1 MVISLTFICVFA
13 VIYGCL
19 IWIYVMI
26 FQILICCFQSL
37 KTKSFLMSEDDNR
50 IDRWQFY
57 LCFCL
62 VGNFSS
68 SVKAIRKA
76 SAYLTEEP
84 YFIAEKDAKKYC
96 LIANLSLLYYLEW
109 YTKTSLYGC
118 ISLSNWYNWCC
129 VVDNAVGTIYANV
142 WCNIIL

>member
-1 MVISLTFICVFA
+1 MVTNLTFVCVFA

-19 IWIYVMI
+19 IRIYVMI
-26 FQILICCFQSL
+26 FQILGCCFQSL

-50 IDRWQFY
+50 IDRWLFY

-62 VGNFSS
+62 VSNFGS
-68 SVKAIRKA
+68 SVRAIRKA

-84 YFIAEKDAKKYC
+84 YFIAKKDAKKYC

-118 ISLSNWYNWCC
+118 ISLPNWYNWCC
-129 VVDNAVGTIYANV
+129 VVDDTVGTINSNV